1 MSVVRD
7 FAAAILPFLFV
18 LPLVVT
24 IHELG
29 HFLAAKAF
37 GVKIDQFSMNFGRAI
52 FKWRDRSGVEW
63 RIGWLPLGG
72 YVKFAGDENA
82 SSSVPDKVALE
93 EMRASIR
100 RREGVGAERR
110 YFHFK
115 PVWQRAVI
123 TAAGPVANFVLAI
136 ALFAVLLGT
145 LGEAVTTPR
154 VTTVVPNSAAAQAGF
169 QPGDVVRAIDGERIE
184 DFSDIPRHVILASGE
199 TLRVTVERDGRT
211 LDLLATPRRSS
222 VTDPVGNRT
231 ELGVL
236 GIGSTE
242 RPRRVVYG
250 PVEAIGRGAGRT
262 WEVLDTTLT
271 YLGRVVTG
279 RESADMLSGPIGIGN
294 TARQVAEYG
303 GEGAPSFGLRLAG
316 ALVALV
322 GLAAVVSVGL
332 GFMNLMPI
340 PVLDGGHLVF
350 YAYEAVARRPLAAA
364 AQGLA
369 YRVGLALILGFM
381 LFATWNDLQRLRL
394 FQVIGGLF
402 S

>member
-1 MSVVRD
+1 MNVVRD
-7 FAAAILPFLFV
+7 FAAAVLPFLFV
-18 LPLVVT
+18 LPLVVVV
-24 IHELG
+24 HELG

-37 GVKIDQFSMNFGRAI
+37 GIKIEQFSINFGRALLR
-52 FKWRDRSGVEW
+52 WRDRSGVEW

-72 YVKFAGDENA
+72 YVKFAGDVDA
-82 SSSVPDKVALE
+82 SSVPDRAALDALRDE
-93 EMRASIR
+93 IR
-100 RREGVGAERR
+100 RNEGPGAEHH

-115 PVWQRAVI
+115 PIWQRAVV
-123 TAAGPVANFVLAI
+123 TVAGPVANFLLAI
-136 ALFAVLLGT
+136 VLFAALLGT
-145 LGEAVTTPR
+145 LGEAVTAPR
-154 VTTVVPNSAAAQAGF
+154 VSGVRADSAAAEAGF
-169 QPGDVVRAIDGERIE
+169 RPGDLIRAIDGRSVD
-184 DFSDIPRHVILASGE
+184 DFNDVPRRVMLASGE
-199 TLRVTVERDGRT
+199 TLRFSVERDGR
-211 LDLLATPRRSS
+211 LVELLATPRRQIT
-222 VTDPVGNRT
+222 TDPVGNRI

-236 GIGSTE
+236 GIESRE
-242 RPRRVVYG
+242 RPTRVVYG
-250 PVEAIGRGAGRT
+250 PVEAIGRGAERT
-262 WEVLDTTLT
+262 WSVLDTTLT

-294 TARQVAEYG
+294 TARQVADYG
-303 GEGAPSFGLRLAG
+303 GQGAPSFELRMLG
-316 ALVALV
+316 AFVALV

-394 FQVIGGLF
+394 FQAIGGLF